1 VSVVVPVN
9 PKVMRWARESA
20 GVSTWE
26 AAARIKVDV
35 SVIRAWEDGSAQPT
49 IGPLRELSEF
59 YRRPLAAFLLRTLP
73 KDPPDPADFR
83 IMKGGSRHLLS
94 RETRQALNRAFELRA
109 LAAELE
115 RQEPGNRTSGRRV
128 LDDEKTPFDVAAAD
142 TRRALGIGFDEQRAW
157 TSPNRALNAWRRALE
172 HRGILIFAMTMP
184 KTEVRGFS
192 ISGPGGP
199 PAIALNTAD
208 TEPGRIFTLFHEYG
222 HVLMGTGGICLPS
235 TAIERHSLQGREH
248 YCNRFAGAVLVPED
262 VLRGMPEALKLG
274 TSPEIPTDAQI
285 GAIAGAFSVSKHVL
299 WYRLRD
305 TGLISTQ
312 RFAAKWPL
320 WSHQKATPKTK
331 RKGGP
336 KAPVRVLS
344 SRGLR
349 FTSLVLDANHEQLI
363 TTNETLD
370 YLAIQLGDLEA
381 VELEARRR
389 AVG

>member
-9 PKVMRWARESA
+9 PKVIRWARESV
-20 GVSTWE
+20 GVSPWD

-59 YRRPLAAFLLRTLP
+59 YRRPLAAFLLKTLP

-83 IMKGGSRHLLS
+83 VMKGGSRHSLT
-94 RETRQALNRAFELRA
+94 RQTRQALNRAFELRA
-109 LAAELE
+109 LAADLE
-115 RQEPGNRTSGRRV
+115 RQEPGPRTSGRRV
-128 LDDEKTPFDVAAAD
+128 LDDERTPFHVAAAE
-142 TRRALGIGFDEQRAW
+142 TRKALGIGIEEQRGW
-157 TSPNRALNAWRRALE
+157 SSVNKALNAWRRALE
-172 HRGILIFAMTMP
+172 RRGILVFAMTMP

-199 PAIALNTAD
+199 PAIVLNTAD
-208 TEPGRIFTLFHEYG
+208 TEPGRIFTLFHEYC

-235 TAIERHSLQGREH
+235 TAIERHSLQGREL
-248 YCNRFAGAVLVPED
+248 YCNRFAGAVLVPEE
-262 VLRGMPEALKLG
+262 VLSAMPEALKLG
-274 TSPEIPTDAQI
+274 TSAETPTDAQI
-285 GAIAGAFSVSKHVL
+285 SAVAGVFNVSKQVL

-320 WSHQKATPKTK
+320 WHHQKTQVRPK

-381 VELEARRR
+381 VEQEARRR